1 MKNLIITPYSIQKSD
16 MNIIIIVQARMNS
29 TRLPGKVLLPILG
42 KSILFRQIERIK
54 QARNFSKVVVATTK
68 ETSDDLIAKLCHNEE
83 IECFRGDEKDVLD
96 RHYRAGLEYNA
107 DVVIKIPSDCPLIDP
122 KIIDKV
128 IKYYQDNRE
137 EYDFVSN
144 LHPATYPDGNDV
156 EVIPMSV
163 LEYTHTRAKKSYE
176 REHTTPFIWD
186 YVDLFSV
193 GNCAWELG
201 YNFSMSHRWTL
212 DYPEDYHFISEVYKK
227 LYPSNPAFGLYDIL
241 SLVEDHPEI
250 MEINNKYVG
259 VNWYRKHLHQLKTV
273 DKSQTRIEYYD
284 GRAAAI

>member
-1 MKNLIITPYSIQKSD
+1 
-16 MNIIIIVQARMNS
+16 MNIVIIVQARMNS
-29 TRLPGKVLLPILG
+29 TRLPGKVMLPVLG
-42 KSILFRQIERIK
+42 KSMLIRQIERI
-54 QARNFSKVVVATTK
+54 RGSHHFTSVVVATTQ
-68 ETSDDLIAKLCHNEE
+68 ETSDDLIAKLCYNEG

-96 RHYRAGLEYNA
+96 RHYQAGLHYNA
-107 DVVIKIPSDCPLIDP
+107 DVIVKIPSDCPLIDP

-128 IKYYQDNRE
+128 IKFYKDHSN

-156 EVIPMSV
+156 EVIPMRV
-163 LEYTHTRAKKSYE
+163 LEYTHKNAKKSYE

-186 YVDLFSV
+186 NPELFNI

-227 LYPSNPAFGLYDIL
+227 LYTNNPMFGLYDIL

-250 MEINNKYVG
+250 MEINSKYVG
-259 VNWYRKHLHQLKTV
+259 INWYRKHFHQLKTV
-273 DKSQTRIEYYD
+273 DISQTRLEYFD
-284 GRAAAI
+284 ERTAI